1 MSLHCGLLANLL
13 RKVSAAGRRVLA
25 VGNWA
30 TLGLLSSSL
39 LCGRLHARALLF
51 TVAYI
56 MLLTIIASVILG
68 LPSPGGGAHAHRR
81 SASEV
86 TPTPMALTDDELSQI
101 DEQVRDTLAK
111 FFSEIDPSGGGADEG
126 AAPITTDDVVA
137 GVDEAI
143 QDAFGGLSGQLNA
156 TLQGVNDLIEKV
168 GESTEFNNQ
177 LLGDLVGA
185 LDNLAN
191 SISPGPRPTPEPPR
205 PRPTPEPR
213 PTPSPGPA
221 PDPRPRPS
229 PDPRPTPSPAP
240 EEPAKGAEGDVCSTG
255 IRSPCGEGL
264 QCIQTDD
271 AMLGGPGVCGKPP
284 GTDGSPCRLG
294 PANVCQEGL
303 ECVPLR
309 PVPSP
314 RGSDPPMPGGRRLFD
329 KRLLQYQRCSPE
341 SVQEDCPAP
350 PDADFEAACRDGF
363 CSARG
368 RPGTCMR
375 PPGSEGTSCRLNPR
389 PIAPH
394 KPHDCNEGLEC
405 VPLPDRRQLELG
417 GNRTRGLPII
427 REESHGDSIGER
439 MPPVVGGIP
448 EEPHGDSIGEMM
460 PGPSPEPRPP
470 MVGTSYCTYAPDHKC
485 YTSGRPACCLDEE
498 VDCPREKPKCDADEP
513 CVMVDCMPGSKLVG
527 ADSRGCGGTC
537 EPSQPVLTIPGTC
550 TYPSPLPPPS
560 PPFPPPPPPDCGL
573 EPDGSVKPSK
583 KGSSFVCK
591 PMKDLGEEWCLEP
604 ITCQA
609 GNDDDSVCTEAMYQ
623 CGCPVCPGPDPPPKP
638 NTGEPTWQVQTFLT
652 NGTNKGDTRIDVEK
666 MDGMAV
672 GQTLMI
678 GARKNAE
685 FNRIK
690 GFGSIELETPLTNAH
705 PPGTAVTVVASDGDA
720 YVVKERRSRRLATGR
735 LE

>member
-1 MSLHCGLLANLL
+1 
-13 RKVSAAGRRVLA
+13 
-25 VGNWA
+25 
-30 TLGLLSSSL
+30 
-39 LCGRLHARALLF
+39 
-51 TVAYI
+51 
-56 MLLTIIASVILG
+56 
-68 LPSPGGGAHAHRR
+68 
-81 SASEV
+81 
-86 TPTPMALTDDELSQI
+86 
-101 DEQVRDTLAK
+101 
-111 FFSEIDPSGGGADEG
+111 
-126 AAPITTDDVVA
+126 
-137 GVDEAI
+137 
-143 QDAFGGLSGQLNA
+143 
-156 TLQGVNDLIEKV
+156 
-168 GESTEFNNQ
+168 
-177 LLGDLVGA
+177 
-185 LDNLAN
+185 
-191 SISPGPRPTPEPPR
+191 
-205 PRPTPEPR
+205 
-213 PTPSPGPA
+213 
-221 PDPRPRPS
+221 
-229 PDPRPTPSPAP
+229 
-240 EEPAKGAEGDVCSTG
+240 
-255 IRSPCGEGL
+255 
-264 QCIQTDD
+264 
-271 AMLGGPGVCGKPP
+271 
-284 GTDGSPCRLG
+284 
-294 PANVCQEGL
+294 
-303 ECVPLR
+303 
-309 PVPSP
+309 
-314 RGSDPPMPGGRRLFD
+314 
-329 KRLLQYQRCSPE
+329 
-341 SVQEDCPAP
+341 
-350 PDADFEAACRDGF
+350 
-363 CSARG
+363 
-368 RPGTCMR
+368 
-375 PPGSEGTSCRLNPR
+375 
-389 PIAPH
+389 
-394 KPHDCNEGLEC
+394 
-405 VPLPDRRQLELG
+405 
-417 GNRTRGLPII
+417 
-427 REESHGDSIGER
+427 
-439 MPPVVGGIP
+439 MPPVVGVIP

-470 MVGTSYCTYAPDHKC
+470 MVGTSYCTYAPDYEC

-537 EPSQPVLTIPGTC
+537 EPSSGPPPPPRPVLTIPGTC